1 MLLAVGTLA
10 GAMNALAGG
19 GSFVTLPA
27 LILAGV
33 PSTVANATSTVA
45 LFPGALASAWT
56 LRRDF
61 APFPGVATSRLLA
74 ASLAGGLIGAILLL
88 LTPSRHFDLLVPWL
102 LLLGAVAFAWGGA
115 AGRLLRRQR
124 HPGPGVMLAG
134 QGLLAVYGGYFGGA
148 VGIMMMALWGIW
160 GYTELRAVNGAKSL
174 FVGATNAVAV
184 LCFIVAGQV
193 RWGPGLALAAG
204 AVAGGWLGARLSQ
217 RLEPRRLR
225 KGVVLLNFL
234 MAGAFFWRTY
244 G

>member
-1 MLLAVGTLA
+1 MKSENL
-10 GAMNALAGG
+10 
-19 GSFVTLPA
+19 
-27 LILAGV
+27 
-33 PSTVANATSTVA
+33 
-45 LFPGALASAWT
+45 
-56 LRRDF
+56 
-61 APFPGVATSRLLA
+61 
-74 ASLAGGLIGAILLL
+74 
-88 LTPSRHFDLLVPWL
+88 
-102 LLLGAVAFAWGGA
+102 
-115 AGRLLRRQR
+115 Q
-124 HPGPGVMLAG
+124 
-134 QGLLAVYGGYFGGA
+134 
-148 VGIMMMALWGIW
+148 MALWGIW